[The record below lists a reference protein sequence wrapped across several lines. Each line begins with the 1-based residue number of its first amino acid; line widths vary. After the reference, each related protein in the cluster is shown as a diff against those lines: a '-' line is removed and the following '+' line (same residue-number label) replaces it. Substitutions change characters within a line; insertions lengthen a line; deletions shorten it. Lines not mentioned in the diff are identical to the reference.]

1 VRERE
6 RERERER
13 MCRSVHWLVIEV
25 DLLGLG
31 TYRPICTGARLLALL
46 EAPRGLPGRRP
57 RRSVRPSM
65 AAPQAGEQHKPPHNL
80 DLVMVSPE
88 AAAPPPEEVGERRK
102 GR

>member
-1 VRERE
+1 
-6 RERERER
+6 

-46 EAPRGLPGRRP
+46 EAPRGLPGRRR

-65 AAPQAGEQHKPPHNL
+65 AASQAGEQHKLPHHL

-88 AAAPPPEEVGERRK
+88 AAPPPPGRSRRETK
-102 GR
+102 G